1 MASALIESK
10 DFGGFLGKN
19 YQSALDRSIQEF
31 LDSSGDPNS
40 EKFQSLS
47 SNFQELLQCKLNPP
61 LETIWFCSALDFRS
75 SGSEETDR
83 PSKRLASI
91 KDLFQLIVARSLSSN
106 SWRSIVLIAPVIYE
120 LFRFISDLNSLELK
134 SKKQKKLLEE
144 VKDFVGSI
152 LGYVNIC
159 SEGLAGKFDATEG
172 LIRPVVDLVDAWM
185 GNVGESHAGLRQFFP
200 LLSDSSVESINAGE
214 LQLTELAGLVIAEA
228 FLLKLCFDL
237 KECSSRKEVESEMRS
252 WISCSIT
259 VLRNPFFHGTLLLML
274 LEASLP
280 TVASL
285 LSSEDEVFL
294 RELLYD
300 AMILVDYS
308 FLNPKQMAQ
317 LSSMCVRSISMARL
331 MVTSEAI
338 QMYRKNGNHKKAV
351 SYSRAFSGSTL
362 PSQIIKMVREEGITS
377 EPNGSSPAALLKWI
391 LNVENSGARL
401 FDANISKICAKLA
414 IDEDDNNEDTKQT
427 GEADAEEEDL
437 FYIDTKGEEDNGS
450 GGHDEDEEVEEMKES
465 MSAAFLAAAQSMHSS
480 EHKRKRTGSDAEK
493 VKLLK
498 KPNLCDES
506 KTVLQK
512 DGPESDVEGSSS
524 SSSSSSSFS
533 SSDDDDEDD

>member
-19 YQSALDRSIQEF
+19 YQSALERSIQEF
-31 LDSSGDPNS
+31 LDSPCDPNS

-75 SGSEETDR
+75 SGSRKTDR
-83 PSKRLASI
+83 PSERLASI
-91 KDLFQLIVARSLSSN
+91 KDLFQLIVTRSLSSN
-106 SWRSIVLIAPVIYE
+106 SWRIIVLIAPVIYE

-144 VKDFVGSI
+144 VKDFAGSI

-159 SEGLAGKFDATEG
+159 SEGLAGNFNATEG
-172 LIRPVVDLVDAWM
+172 LMKPVVDLVDAWI
-185 GNVGESHAGLRQFFP
+185 GNVRESRAGLRQFFP
-200 LLSDSSVESINAGE
+200 LLSDSSVEWINAGE

-228 FLLKLCFDL
+228 FLLKACFDL
-237 KECSSRKEVESEMRS
+237 NECGSRKEVKSEMRS

-259 VLRNPFFHGTLLLML
+259 ALRNPFFHGTLLMML
-274 LEASLP
+274 LEPSLP
-280 TVASL
+280 TASL
-285 LSSEDEVFL
+285 LSSKNEMFL

-317 LSSMCVRSISMARL
+317 LPSIFTRSISMARL

-391 LNVENSGARL
+391 LSIENFGARL
-401 FDANISKICAKLA
+401 FDENISKLCAKLA
-414 IDEDDNNEDTKQT
+414 IDEEDANEDAKQT
-427 GEADAEEEDL
+427 VEPDAEEEDV

-450 GGHDEDEEVEEMKES
+450 GGHDENEDDEEMKES
-465 MSAAFLAAAQSMHSS
+465 VSAAFLAAAQSMHSS
-480 EHKRKRTGSDAEK
+480 EHKRKRRGSDAK
-493 VKLLK
+493 KGKFLK
-498 KPNLCDES
+498 KPNLCDEL

-524 SSSSSSSFS
+524 S
-533 SSDDDDEDD
+533 DDDDGDD

>member
-19 YQSALDRSIQEF
+19 YQSALDGSIQEL
-31 LDSSGDPNS
+31 LDSPCDPDS

-75 SGSEETDR
+75 SGSGKTNQ

-91 KDLFQLIVARSLSSN
+91 KDLFQLIVTRSLSSN
-106 SWRSIVLIAPVIYE
+106 SWRSIVLVAPVIYE
-120 LFRFISDLNSLELK
+120 LFRFISDLNSLDVT

-172 LIRPVVDLVDAWM
+172 LIRPVVDLVDAWI

-200 LLSDSSVESINAGE
+200 LLSDSSVEWINAGE
-214 LQLTELAGLVIAEA
+214 LQLIELAGLVIAEA

-237 KECSSRKEVESEMRS
+237 NECSPRKEVESEMRS

-274 LEASLP
+274 LEPSLP
-280 TVASL
+280 TALL
-285 LSSEDEVFL
+285 LSSEDEMFL

-317 LSSMCVRSISMARL
+317 LPSMCVRSISMARL
-331 MVTSEAI
+331 MVTKEAI
-338 QMYRKNGNHKKAV
+338 QMYRKNGNHRKAV

-362 PSQIIKMVREEGITS
+362 PSQIIKMVREEGIMS

-414 IDEDDNNEDTKQT
+414 MDEDDVNEDAKQT
-427 GEADAEEEDL
+427 VEADAEEEDL

-450 GGHDEDEEVEEMKES
+450 SGHDEDEDDDEMKES
-465 MSAAFLAAAQSMHSS
+465 MSAAFLAAAQSMHTS
-480 EHKRKRTGSDAEK
+480 EHKRKRTGSDAKK

-524 SSSSSSSFS
+524 SSSS
-533 SSDDDDEDD
+533 DDEDD